1 MDTPHSAGI
10 GCWHEVKPTMG
21 PMISGALKPTVTRLI
36 NPVARLALRT
46 GLTPNSVTVLG
57 AIGLVSSALYFYT
70 NEDYFIGT
78 LVITVFALS
87 DLFDGAMARISEQGS
102 SSWGGFLDS
111 TIDRIT
117 DSAIIIAILIPLISA
132 DDSLALVGL
141 MTLVTGLL
149 IPYIRA
155 KAESFNIQCSVGI
168 AERTERLIILLT
180 SIGLHGLGVPY
191 AMATGLWLLAI
202 LGVVTVFQRVRT
214 VFTGLHSS

>member
-1 MDTPHSAGI
+1 
-10 GCWHEVKPTMG
+10 
-21 PMISGALKPTVTRLI
+21 MISGALKPTVTRLI
-36 NPVARLALRT
+36 HPVARLALRI

-57 AIGLVSSALYFYT
+57 ALGLVSSAMYFYI
-70 NEDYFIGT
+70 NERYFVGT

-102 SSWGGFLDS
+102 SLWGGFLDS

-132 DDSLALVGL
+132 DDSLSLVGL

-180 SIGLHGLGVPY
+180 AIGLHGLGVPY
-191 AMATGLWLLAI
+191 ALAMGLWLLAI
-202 LGVVTVFQRVRT
+202 LGVITVFQRIRT
-214 VFTGLHSS
+214 VFIGLHSS

>member
-1 MDTPHSAGI
+1 
-10 GCWHEVKPTMG
+10 MG

-70 NEDYFIGT
+70 NEDYFVGT

-102 SSWGGFLDS
+102 SLWGGFLDS

-132 DDSLALVGL
+132 EDSLALVGL

-180 SIGLHGLGVPY
+180 AIGLHGLGVPY

-214 VFTGLHSS
+214 VFIGLNSS